1 MVASTMKIYRELSAI
16 DFVVT
21 NFNPNTVLSSMEL
34 GDETF
39 VMLRLRITVF
49 QFMKAIQFMDKC
61 EAIKNFR

>member
-39 VMLRLRITVF
+39 VVLRLRITVF

>member
-21 NFNPNTVLSSMEL
+21 NFNPNIVLSSMEL